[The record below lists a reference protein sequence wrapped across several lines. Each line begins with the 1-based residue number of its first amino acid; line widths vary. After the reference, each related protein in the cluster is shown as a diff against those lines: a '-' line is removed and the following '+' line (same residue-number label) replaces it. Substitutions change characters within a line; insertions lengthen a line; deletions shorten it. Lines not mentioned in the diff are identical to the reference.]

1 MVRASSFFS
10 EIVSSELERRGTN
23 ASAFERTHK
32 FPVDAVRSIVRENRP
47 SEPKLSRAKEIAEA
61 LGLEF
66 YIGPKR
72 NIDNAPRT
80 ADADNDFATI
90 PVRDV
95 EASAGPGAVNYTD
108 LPDDDAPMAFRRDW
122 LSRLGINPARAVI
135 LRVRGDSMEPTI
147 RAGSIALIDQQ
158 RTDPARNRIYAFVD
172 DGELRMK
179 RLQMMPH
186 KAIGMF
192 SDNPAYLPEV
202 KKHSDLRGFKILGE
216 VVWTAYTWHDDPRTA
231 YP

>member
-1 MVRASSFFS
+1 MDPILEAIEKGREAKGLSAAAASR
-10 EIVSSELERRGTN
+10 L
-23 ASAFERTHK
+23 
-32 FPVDAVRSIVRENRP
+32 AVGHPSLIKNFRMQREGEKRYNVAALQ
-47 SEPKLSRAKEIAEA
+47 KLANV
-61 LGLEF
+61 LDLEF
-66 YIGPKR
+66 YFGP
-72 NIDNAPRT
+72 PRT
-80 ADADNDFATI
+80 DTSDTVLNVADDDFAAI

-158 RTDPARNRIYAFVD
+158 RTDPAKNRIYAFVD

-192 SDNPAYLPEV
+192 SDNPAYLPEI
-202 KKHSDLRGFKILGE
+202 KKHSDLHGFKILGE
-216 VVWTAYTWHDDPRTA
+216 VVWTAYNWHDDPRA
-231 YP
+231 QNL